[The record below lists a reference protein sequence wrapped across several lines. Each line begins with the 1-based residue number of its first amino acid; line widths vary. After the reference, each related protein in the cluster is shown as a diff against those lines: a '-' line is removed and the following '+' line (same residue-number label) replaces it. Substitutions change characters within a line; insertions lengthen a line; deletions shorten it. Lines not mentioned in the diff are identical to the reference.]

1 MFLEVFEHVSDF
13 LPCFFGE
20 VHGHVLAFLGASCR
34 VERYI
39 LTCVNRGMTSN
50 DKGFFC
56 AIGSL
61 YGNRLGALTHIL
73 HGTFSRMDCLVADP
87 FDRMS
92 RLVGTLSYSVNDHM
106 AAFFAGEIS
115 SLCCIFEA
123 VNSRPLS
130 ELHRFDAV
138 VGSLHCNC
146 LRAGI
151 DFFNSAGNDVC

>member
-1 MFLEVFEHVSDF
+1 MIMLLEVFEHVSDF

-39 LTCVNRGMTSN
+39 LTGVNRGMTSN
-50 DKGFFC
+50 DKGFLR

-73 HGTFSRMDCLVADP
+73 HGTFSRMDRLVADQ

-106 AAFFAGEIS
+106 AAFFSGEII
-115 SLCCIFEA
+115 SLCCIFES
-123 VNSRPLS
+123 VNNRMLS
-130 ELHRFDAV
+130 ELHRLDSV
-138 VGSLHCNC
+138 VGSLAFNC
-146 LRAGI
+146 FGAAK
-151 DFFNSAGNDVC
+151 DSAQ